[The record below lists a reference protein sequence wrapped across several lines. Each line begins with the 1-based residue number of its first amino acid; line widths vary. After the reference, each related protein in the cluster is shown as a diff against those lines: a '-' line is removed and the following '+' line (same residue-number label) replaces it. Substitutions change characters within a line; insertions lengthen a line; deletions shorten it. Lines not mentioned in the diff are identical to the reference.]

1 MLSHR
6 FLQDLLKSFCH
17 HSYHHSVVSRLD
29 AGLTHFFLPQKP
41 HLCFMLSIHYLC
53 TLLSQLAH
61 NVARSLLMVISGC
74 KICFAILAKL
84 EASKSNPITNGWHQ
98 GHSIHILYTVSDQ
111 SHFHLSQLRE
121 SCPAIYCRVAP
132 YYSQGKK
139 VDLLFVALFPL
150 SLTDFTCLS
159 VVTLPNTSTWHS
171 WQFASLRSK
180 NHQNCRHFC
189 STGKAPRCVKAQL
202 YKYRWIQ
209 NEWQENS
216 IYSSLYNLTDGL
228 ELILMPRIRAKWDT
242 SLYSTGM
249 LLLLFVHFFFSK
261 SLISLNFCD

>member
-1 MLSHR
+1 
-6 FLQDLLKSFCH
+6 
-17 HSYHHSVVSRLD
+17 
-29 AGLTHFFLPQKP
+29 
-41 HLCFMLSIHYLC
+41 MLSIQYLC

-61 NVARSLLMVISGC
+61 NVARSLLMVTSGC

-111 SHFHLSQLRE
+111 LHFHLSQLRE
-121 SCPAIYCRVAP
+121 SCPAIYCRVAT

-150 SLTDFTCLS
+150 SLADFTCLS

-180 NHQNCRHFC
+180 NHQNCRHFAPLEKHRVVSKHSC
-189 STGKAPRCVKAQL
+189 TSTGGYKMSGRKTLFTAPFTTWQMDWSWFWCHGSE
-202 YKYRWIQ
+202 Q
-209 NEWQENS
+209 NG
-216 IYSSLYNLTDGL
+216 THHF
-228 ELILMPRIRAKWDT
+228 PRLACCCFCLCT
-242 SLYSTGM
+242 
-249 LLLLFVHFFFSK
+249 FFFFFK
-261 SLISLNFCD
+261 VLDLA